1 MARRADAQFETAS
14 VLGYVRDSS
23 GQSIVG
29 STVKLINTAT
39 DVTVVV
45 TTDSQGQY
53 QFTDVHVGQY
63 KIDAGAS
70 GFNEAV
76 TDPFTVAVNA
86 RQRVDLVLAP
96 GNVTTTVT
104 VSGQRRNW
112 RAKPAKP
119 VQLFRPRKCRTCP

>member
-1 MARRADAQFETAS
+1 LIWFLLSLLLPVTPRDDAQFETAS

-23 GQSIVG
+23 GQSVAG

-63 KIDAGAS
+63 KIDASAS

-76 TDPFTVAVNA
+76 TNPFTVAVNA
-86 RQRVDLVLAP
+86 RQRVA
-96 GNVTTTVT
+96 
-104 VSGQRRNW
+104 RR
-112 RAKPAKP
+112 
-119 VQLFRPRKCRTCP
+119 